1 VTASGTVARME
12 ETPILASV
20 ERDLHISVDDLVYA
34 RDSSSGKAATTPTT
48 GTADAKSASG
58 K

>member
-1 VTASGTVARME
+1 ME

-34 RDSSSGKAATTPTT
+34 RDAPSGKTATTPTT
-48 GTADAKSASG
+48 GTAIVKSASG

>member
-1 VTASGTVARME
+1 ME

-34 RDSSSGKAATTPTT
+34 RDAPSGKSAPTPTT
-48 GTADAKSASG
+48 GTALVKSPAG